1 MNRYLILGAGPIGRA
16 AATALLSSG
25 EQVTVGTRSGSHVPD
40 CATTALDAT
49 DPERMIRVAG
59 NHSGII
65 VCTNPPYHRWP
76 TDWPPLIESVIAA
89 AARTGCRVVLMG
101 NLYPYGD
108 PGGVRM
114 RPDSPE
120 LTTEAKGRTRAEISR
135 RLLAAGSEHGFVA
148 TELRASDYFGAD
160 AHSGAILGES
170 FFRRLLTDRTC
181 WIPGDADAVHSW
193 SYLPDIGTTLAA
205 LATTEHD
212 VSGRIWTG
220 PSSGDASI
228 REIAEMCRSTSRIN
242 RVPAPAIRAAG
253 FVNPLAREVHA
264 VLHQH
269 TSRYVLD
276 DSALRGELG
285 TVPTPLREALAET
298 TATMVST

>member
-1 MNRYLILGAGPIGRA
+1 
-16 AATALLSSG
+16 
-25 EQVTVGTRSGSHVPD
+25 
-40 CATTALDAT
+40 
-49 DPERMIRVAG
+49 
-59 NHSGII
+59 
-65 VCTNPPYHRWP
+65 
-76 TDWPPLIESVIAA
+76 
-89 AARTGCRVVLMG
+89 MG

-170 FFRRLLTDRTC
+170 FFRRLLAGRTC

-205 LATTEHD
+205 LAATEQD

-228 REIAEMCRSTSRIN
+228 REIAEMCRSTSRIQ
-242 RVPAPAIRAAG
+242 RVPSPAIRAG
-253 FVNPLAREVHA
+253 GIREP
-264 VLHQH
+264 
-269 TSRYVLD
+269 T
-276 DSALRGELG
+276 G
-285 TVPTPLREALAET
+285 T
-298 TATMVST
+298 